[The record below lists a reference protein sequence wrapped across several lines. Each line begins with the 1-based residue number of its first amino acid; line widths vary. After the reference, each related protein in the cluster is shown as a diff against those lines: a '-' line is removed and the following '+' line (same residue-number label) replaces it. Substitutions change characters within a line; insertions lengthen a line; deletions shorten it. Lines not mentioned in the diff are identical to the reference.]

1 MPHLPQEVK
10 DSAGEINWN
19 VWEVLKVRKV
29 NEFQEVMEVRQ
40 VRSISFK
47 SSMTSWRLSSE
58 NFPPFLERQFGSNNS
73 AFNVNFPT
81 IRFL

>member
-19 VWEVLKVRKV
+19 FWVVLKVRKV

-40 VRSISFK
+40 VREVHSQGQLVS
-47 SSMTSWRLSSE
+47 RV
-58 NFPPFLERQFGSNNS
+58 P
-73 AFNVNFPT
+73 
-81 IRFL
+81 